1 MRTLAKVG
9 LGCAGVAALASIGVA
24 LVAPTVVREAR
35 RVAAPIGRM
44 QRSQEKLDAMAKKAA
59 WKRPE
64 KDALSADQLDGFF
77 AVRKRVDAVRRTT
90 DLDLDRLPRG
100 QVRTLEELKE
110 VPGVLQGVSE
120 IVGAEMDAFV
130 EAGMPPAEYHWIE
143 KLVYERWRGPLR
155 RAGSYPL
162 ARRAAAAEIDA
173 AAEREADGRVR
184 ARLRAVADDLR
195 GRAPAPPEGFDAGIH
210 ALLLSRID
218 DVERWSLD
226 DLPSPLDAA
235 PR

>member
-24 LVAPTVVREAR
+24 LVMPTLIREGR

-44 QRSQEKLDAMAKKAA
+44 QRSQDRLDAMAKKAA
-59 WKRPE
+59 WKRPA
-64 KDALSADQLDGFF
+64 KDALSAGQLDRFF

-100 QVRTLEELKE
+100 HVRTLEELRE

-155 RAGSYPL
+155 RAGTYPL
-162 ARRAAAAEIDA
+162 AARAAAAEIDA
-173 AAEREADGRVR
+173 AAEGERDARVR
-184 ARLRAVADDLR
+184 ARLEAVADELR
-195 GRAPAPPEGFDAGIH
+195 GRAPAPPEGLDPEIH

-218 DVERWSLD
+218 EVERWSLD
-226 DLPSPLDAA
+226 DLPAPLTG

>member
-1 MRTLAKVG
+1 MKTLAKVG

-24 LVAPTVVREAR
+24 LVMPTLIREGR

-44 QRSQEKLDAMAKKAA
+44 QRSQTALDAMAEKAA

-64 KDALSADQLDGFF
+64 KDALSAEQLDRFF
-77 AVRKRVDAVRRTT
+77 AVRKRVDAARRTT
-90 DLDLDRLPRG
+90 SLDLDQLPRKH
-100 QVRTLEELKE
+100 VRTLEELKQ
-110 VPGVLQGVSE
+110 VPGVIQGVSDL
-120 IVGAEMDAFV
+120 VGAEMDAFV

-143 KLVYERWRGPLR
+143 RLVYQRWRGPLR
-155 RAGSYPL
+155 RAGTYPL

-173 AAEREADGRVR
+173 AAERETDGRVR
-184 ARLRAVADDLR
+184 SRLRAMADDLR
-195 GRAPAPPEGFDAGIH
+195 ERVPAPPEGFDAGIH